1 MISRYLVQVH
11 SNYKGKSTLR
21 ISGAMELGPLD
32 EKKATFAD
40 TGLPTCVFEW
50 PNFTVGDLFLIN
62 FENHD
67 RTKDIK
73 ESRRVTMNSTLWI
86 ECSRVFWCRFHS
98 QLQCMGSH
106 PCIQSR
112 HHLDF

>member
-50 PNFTVGDLFLIN
+50 PNFTVGDLF
-62 FENHD
+62 
-67 RTKDIK
+67 
-73 ESRRVTMNSTLWI
+73 
-86 ECSRVFWCRFHS
+86 
-98 QLQCMGSH
+98 
-106 PCIQSR
+106 
-112 HHLDF
+112 